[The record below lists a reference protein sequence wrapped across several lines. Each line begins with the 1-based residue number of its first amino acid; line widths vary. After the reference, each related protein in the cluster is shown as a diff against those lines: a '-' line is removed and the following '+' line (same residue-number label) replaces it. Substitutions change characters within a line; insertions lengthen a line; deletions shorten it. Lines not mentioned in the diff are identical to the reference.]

1 MIKHGMRFALAAG
14 CALLGAVGVAG
25 AEAPGA
31 PPKEASIPFANR
43 DGIIDW
49 QVVDT
54 KTVLLKDRGGRW
66 YKATLFGTCFNL
78 PSTTNRLSFQ
88 SNPNGTFDKFS
99 TIIVADQQRC
109 QLASLVESA
118 APPKK
123 AKKGSDQPPG

>member
-1 MIKHGMRFALAAG
+1 MIKHCMRFALAAG
-14 CALLGAVGVAG
+14 CALMVAAGVVGAG
-25 AEAPGA
+25 APGD
-31 PPKEASIPFANR
+31 PPKEARIPFANK

-49 QVVDT
+49 QVVDM

-78 PSTTNRLSFQ
+78 PSTTARLSFQ

-99 TIIVADQQRC
+99 TIIVGGQQRC

-123 AKKGSDQPPG
+123 PKAGSGQPPG